1 MSHICRRKKLDD
13 FSAENLTKITT
24 NVKKENQK
32 LKRHIALISGNQ
44 RIRVEE
50 EELFRKQSD
59 AHLDVVSRTCL
70 YSICNKHSHTSDA
83 AIESKDGQVSTP
95 GTPNLIK
102 NCKIVRVFSCYSGTN
117 PGPSNTQSPDQH
129 QEIRSSQNPRSTEE
143 TEEYAIWYPNGSSA
157 PFFSQEMSS
166 QATFD
171 HDQPA
176 KFPARLLLYPSR
188 GVLLGGQSFLDVNR
202 YMIKINYGAD
212 IGEFQCVICGK
223 IVS

>member
-1 MSHICRRKKLDD
+1 M
-13 FSAENLTKITT
+13 
-24 NVKKENQK
+24 
-32 LKRHIALISGNQ
+32 
-44 RIRVEE
+44 
-50 EELFRKQSD
+50 
-59 AHLDVVSRTCL
+59 
-70 YSICNKHSHTSDA
+70 
-83 AIESKDGQVSTP
+83 STP
-95 GTPNLIK
+95 GTPNSIK
-102 NCKIVRVFSCYSGTN
+102 NCKIVRAFSCYSGTN

-223 IVS
+223 IVSWEVSHEDAICMWKTGICLDYWNTSEKMFRCLDVYWS